1 MIGAAHGVA
10 MDKRVSLVVKAD
22 ESIAKVSIDNLTQIS
37 TTEFEF
43 ELHVKRLSPSW
54 ERWANGTFQIK
65 IVGLPADHY
74 DSTKLSFSM
83 VPGSSQLPDQ
93 RYVKDVLTRYVI
105 TPEIVSNSHLA
116 VTVLGP
122 DEYADAKFIARDDSL
137 RIGRFRIYSID
148 STRLRDTVY
157 WVSPVEY
164 FQAESFKVEVD
175 SLNGALKLYNSND
188 NVEMNDLSCFSG
200 STLRRKDTF
209 VVAARPT
216 KCMKIDSLQAV
227 YLGDRYV
234 KIKWNT
240 TCEQAV
246 EGYILR
252 RRVRQSLCLDPSDLE
267 FREIRRFGK
276 PFDPEMF
283 SKGRT
288 TTGFSYDLTIPD
300 TVKYRDVEYEYELSG
315 LYFDGTREFID
326 TASIYIPN
334 GIIIKSAV
342 FPNPVVDSA
351 TIFYMVDDAV
361 RITARVYDMAGKE
374 IQTLME
380 DKLHSRRLSMKD
392 WKEVRAEDT
401 YSVGWTRPEQG
412 GQGVYIIV
420 FIAYPVESKSIEL
433 SRSVLKVMVL
443 R

>member
-1 MIGAAHGVA
+1 
-10 MDKRVSLVVKAD
+10 
-22 ESIAKVSIDNLTQIS
+22 
-37 TTEFEF
+37 
-43 ELHVKRLSPSW
+43 
-54 ERWANGTFQIK
+54 
-65 IVGLPADHY
+65 
-74 DSTKLSFSM
+74 
-83 VPGSSQLPDQ
+83 
-93 RYVKDVLTRYVI
+93 
-105 TPEIVSNSHLA
+105 
-116 VTVLGP
+116 
-122 DEYADAKFIARDDSL
+122 
-137 RIGRFRIYSID
+137 
-148 STRLRDTVY
+148 
-157 WVSPVEY
+157 
-164 FQAESFKVEVD
+164 
-175 SLNGALKLYNSND
+175 
-188 NVEMNDLSCFSG
+188 
-200 STLRRKDTF
+200 
-209 VVAARPT
+209 
-216 KCMKIDSLQAV
+216 
-227 YLGDRYV
+227 
-234 KIKWNT
+234 
-240 TCEQAV
+240 
-246 EGYILR
+246 
-252 RRVRQSLCLDPSDLE
+252 
-267 FREIRRFGK
+267 
-276 PFDPEMF
+276 MF

-288 TTGFSYDLTIPD
+288 TTGLSYDLTIPD

>member
-164 FQAESFKVEVD
+164 FQAESFKREVD
-175 SLNGALKLYNSND
+175 SLNVALKKYNNND
-188 NVEMNDLSCFSG
+188 N
-200 STLRRKDTF
+200 
-209 VVAARPT
+209 
-216 KCMKIDSLQAV
+216 
-227 YLGDRYV
+227 
-234 KIKWNT
+234 
-240 TCEQAV
+240 
-246 EGYILR
+246 
-252 RRVRQSLCLDPSDLE
+252 LE
-267 FREIRRFGK
+267 I
-276 PFDPEMF
+276 
-283 SKGRT
+283 
-288 TTGFSYDLTIPD
+288 
-300 TVKYRDVEYEYELSG
+300 
-315 LYFDGTREFID
+315 
-326 TASIYIPN
+326 N
-334 GIIIKSAV
+334 
-342 FPNPVVDSA
+342 
-351 TIFYMVDDAV
+351 
-361 RITARVYDMAGKE
+361 
-374 IQTLME
+374 
-380 DKLHSRRLSMKD
+380 
-392 WKEVRAEDT
+392 
-401 YSVGWTRPEQG
+401 
-412 GQGVYIIV
+412 
-420 FIAYPVESKSIEL
+420 
-433 SRSVLKVMVL
+433 
-443 R
+443 